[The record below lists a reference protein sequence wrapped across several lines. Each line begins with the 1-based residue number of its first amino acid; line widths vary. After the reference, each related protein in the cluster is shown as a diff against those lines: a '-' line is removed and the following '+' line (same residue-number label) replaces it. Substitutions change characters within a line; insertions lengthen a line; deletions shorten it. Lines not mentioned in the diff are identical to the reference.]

1 MCQEGFKQASEQHAK
16 GMQQGGPG
24 LSPYFFEVASLA
36 FGEHND
42 PEVSPG
48 TSHQFVLEQL
58 LQANLIQK
66 FTIPIFQSKEATGR
80 RLERCAG

>member
-1 MCQEGFKQASEQHAK
+1 MPKECSRVAQVF
-16 GMQQGGPG
+16 
-24 LSPYFFEVASLA
+24 LRIFFEVASLA

-42 PEVSPG
+42 PGVSPG

-66 FTIPIFQSKEATGR
+66 FTIAILQSKEATGR